1 VQFNNFK
8 KFFIFSIIGCVT
20 LMPILIAPALVG
32 VLVDHGQFSES
43 YAGWVIALSITLLL
57 FAGASLLISIIRM
70 QINAK

>member
-1 VQFNNFK
+1 M
-8 KFFIFSIIGCVT
+8 
-20 LMPILIAPALVG
+20 MPILIAPALVG